1 MSKLM
6 CSIANVRQVEML
18 FSDGRGGT
26 DNMKPIP
33 RKHITVT
40 LPLISSK

>member
-33 RKHITVT
+33 RETHHCDAA
-40 LPLISSK
+40 PD